1 MPLCVTEY
9 NWVDDYLLSSE
20 AGGDS
25 EYHFPCD
32 PPPPAIDNTTW
43 N

>member
-20 AGGDS
+20 AGGERVIVNITS
-25 EYHFPCD
+25 PVTPR
-32 PPPPAIDNTTW
+32 PPP
-43 N
+43 